1 MLLRPR
7 RPLVVTVA
15 VLLVVAL
22 VGGTV
27 GGAVGVLRLLDEP
40 RRVTVEEPSAGFAV
54 GDLRVAEGWWLVSGG
69 RRTNPGEETPAYEVL
84 AEVSVTNVADDTRPG
99 DLAFLFRA
107 ADGAVVAV
115 ATCLTGV
122 LDPGETVTV
131 DCVGP
136 RQVVPTDFERVEARL
151 LD

>member
-27 GGAVGVLRLLDEP
+27 GGAVGVLRLFDEP
-40 RRVTVEEPSAGFAV
+40 RRVSLTEASEGFSV
-54 GDLRVAEGWWLVSGG
+54 GDLAVAEGWWLVSGG
-69 RRTNPGEETPAYEVL
+69 RRTNPGEEVPAYEVL
-84 AEVSVTNVADDTRPG
+84 ADVTVTNLADDTRPG
-99 DLAFLFRA
+99 DLAFVFHA
-107 ADGAVVAV
+107 ADGQVVAV
-115 ATCLTGV
+115 ATCVTGA
-122 LDPGETVTV
+122 LAPRETVTV

-136 RQVVPTDFERVEARL
+136 RQVVPTDFDRVEARL